1 MRARRRPSMLARG
14 RPTGRGRRRP
24 EATVR
29 AMMWRWRG
37 VLACNFSPRFF
48 LPGLGRSS
56 LSCNLKRGC
65 MPLLARCYSEPAGG
79 PWMTRLKR
87 VVISCRPPRAFARR
101 FAGRGEKAGLAS
113 TILLD
118 LGKRRRKLEEVLTTT
133 VGVLRQAVGRSLDGA
148 RPRAPVPRLRN
159 ACKLGQNR
167 QHRAHI
173 VIVSSVGH
181 LPELQQILYIEMS
194 S

>member
-1 MRARRRPSMLARG
+1 VACSPARAFHRAFLTWARPLVAFLQ
-14 RPTGRGRRRP
+14 PK
-24 EATVR
+24 A
-29 AMMWRWRG
+29 G
-37 VLACNFSPRFF
+37 VVLV
-48 LPGLGRSS
+48 
-56 LSCNLKRGC
+56 
-65 MPLLARCYSEPAGG
+65 LARCYSVPGRGAMP
-79 PWMTRLKR
+79 PWRTRLKR

-148 RPRAPVPRLRN
+148 RPRAPVPRLRM
-159 ACKLGQNR
+159 ACKPGQNR

-173 VIVSSVGH
+173 VIYSVGH
-181 LPELQQILYIEMS
+181 LPELQQIHTLDMRS
-194 S
+194 QS

>member
-1 MRARRRPSMLARG
+1 MACSPARAFHRAFLTWARPLLAFLQ
-14 RPTGRGRRRP
+14 PK
-24 EATVR
+24 A
-29 AMMWRWRG
+29 G
-37 VLACNFSPRFF
+37 VVLV
-48 LPGLGRSS
+48 
-56 LSCNLKRGC
+56 
-65 MPLLARCYSEPAGG
+65 LARCYSVPGRGAMP
-79 PWMTRLKR
+79 PWRTRLKR

-118 LGKRRRKLEEVLTTT
+118 LGKRRRKLEEVLTT